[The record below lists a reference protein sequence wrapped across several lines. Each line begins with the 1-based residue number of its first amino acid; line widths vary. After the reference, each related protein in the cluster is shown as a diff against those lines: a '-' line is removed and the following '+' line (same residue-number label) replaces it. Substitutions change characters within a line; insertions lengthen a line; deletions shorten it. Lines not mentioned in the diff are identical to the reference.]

1 MDDQVELLGPLL
13 IALVLSSLIG
23 LEREIHNKS
32 AGLRTHTLV
41 GLGSALFMLVSK
53 FGFNDIINGD
63 TIRLD
68 PSRLASTIVSGIG
81 FIGAGLIFVR
91 RDAVKGLTSAAV
103 VWLTAAVG
111 VTAGAGLWV
120 LASASVGGH
129 YLVTFVYPSLKRRLP
144 NWGRES
150 SQVSVAYQDGRGVL
164 RLVLTEATD
173 RGFTIEN
180 LDIEHPLAPGGIV
193 EVVMDLRGAGSYTDL
208 VAALAELEG
217 VTGVRAGDPNADD
230 AD

>member
-1 MDDQVELLGPLL
+1 MDQLHLLGPLL
-13 IALVLSSLIG
+13 VALVLSSLIG

-41 GLGSALFMLVSK
+41 GLGAALFMLVSK

-111 VTAGAGLWV
+111 VAAGAGLWLVAVVAV
-120 LASASVGGH
+120 LAH
-129 YLVTFVYPSLKRRLP
+129 YLVTFVYPALKRRVPRL
-144 NWGRES
+144 GRES
-150 SQVSVAYQDGRGVL
+150 AAVHVAYEDGRGVL
-164 RLVLTEATD
+164 RTVLSVSTD
-173 RGFTIEN
+173 RGFTIE
-180 LDIEHPLAPGGIV
+180 DVDVGRPRV
-193 EVVMDLRGAGSYTDL
+193 DDQVVRLVMHLRGHGSYTDL
-208 VAALAELEG
+208 VAALDDLDG
-217 VTGVRAGDPNADD
+217 VVGVRAGDPDVDD